1 MKDRIIPIKNPA
13 LPFYHSDVK
22 SKIKDTIEVTYN
34 TNAFYIFCK
43 NFEVIAAEVFKFE
56 KIKTTLEQTSE
67 PTSEQTSKMST
78 LCTSIA
84 LNTLDAG
91 YDFEDVANYLKKEFN
106 VEVVL
111 QEDSEIDR
119 EVNEMLTLAK
129 ALTKITSTQLSRV
142 LVQCSPLF
150 GKCSKQ
156 SIELVTAYI
165 NAALV
170 ELESSRFCN
179 IFSIYEYLLNNY
191 SIFTDVVNQIEYI
204 CNSFAGVTTMYT
216 ENGFKD
222 LEQFKKLCI
231 NTISVDKNLEMQP
244 RKFTSFEKESILL
257 YFSLGTPKHNTKRIN
272 DFVNY
277 LCKQQNI
284 SWEHWEKMLM
294 LTFKRN
300 DLFRKVFNYSYVADF
315 VLASNS
321 CIATTTNGIAGDAT
335 DASVDATNASGDVT
349 DASVVRGDA
358 TNASGDVTDA
368 SVVRGDANLIDEETL
383 AQVKYIFSKEEEIIQ
398 FLLDNNNWENNC
410 KTLATISLNDVLEEN
425 FRNMCDNAYNDF
437 SKKAYNASNDCN
449 DFSEKAYSSFNEE

>member
-56 KIKTTLEQTSE
+56 KIKTTLEQTLE

-84 LNTLDAG
+84 LNTLNAG
-91 YDFEDVANYLKKEFN
+91 YDFEDVANYLKEEFN

-335 DASVDATNASGDVT
+335 DASVDVTNASGV
-349 DASVVRGDA
+349 A
-358 TNASGDVTDA
+358 TND
-368 SVVRGDANLIDEETL
+368 NLIDEEAL
-383 AQVKYIFSKEEEIIQ
+383 AQIKYIFSKEEEIIQ

-437 SKKAYNASNDCN
+437 SKKAYNASDDCN
-449 DFSEKAYSSFNEE
+449 DFSEKACSSFNEE

>member
-257 YFSLGTPKHNTKRIN
+257 YFSLGTPKHNIKRIN

-321 CIATTTNGIAGDAT
+321 CIATTTNGIASDATDAT
-335 DASVDATNASGDVT
+335 DASVDATNASGV
-349 DASVVRGDA
+349 A
-358 TNASGDVTDA
+358 TND
-368 SVVRGDANLIDEETL
+368 NLIDEEAL
-383 AQVKYIFSKEEEIIQ
+383 AQIKYIFSKEEEIIQ

>member
-335 DASVDATNASGDVT
+335 DASVDATNASGV
-349 DASVVRGDA
+349 A
-358 TNASGDVTDA
+358 TND
-368 SVVRGDANLIDEETL
+368 NLIDEEAL
-383 AQVKYIFSKEEEIIQ
+383 AQIKYIFSKEEEIIQ

-437 SKKAYNASNDCN
+437 SKKAYNASDDCN

>member
-1 MKDRIIPIKNPA
+1 MKNRIIPIKNPA
-13 LPFYHSDVK
+13 LPFYYSDVK

-34 TNAFYIFCK
+34 TNVFYIFCK

-300 DLFRKVFNYSYVADF
+300 NLFRKVFNYSYVADF

-321 CIATTTNGIAGDAT
+321 CIATTT
-335 DASVDATNASGDVT
+335 SSDATNASGVDSV
-349 DASVVRGDA
+349 ASGVA
-358 TNASGDVTDA
+358 TND
-368 SVVRGDANLIDEETL
+368 NLIDEEDL

-437 SKKAYNASNDCN
+437 SKKAYNASDDCN
-449 DFSEKAYSSFNEE
+449 NFSEKAYSSFNEE

>member
-34 TNAFYIFCK
+34 TNVFYIFCK

-56 KIKTTLEQTSE
+56 KIKTTLEQTLE

-84 LNTLDAG
+84 LNTLNAG

-300 DLFRKVFNYSYVADF
+300 NLFRKVFNYSYVADF

-321 CIATTTNGIAGDAT
+321 CIATTT
-335 DASVDATNASGDVT
+335 SSDATNASGVDSV
-349 DASVVRGDA
+349 ASGVA
-358 TNASGDVTDA
+358 TND
-368 SVVRGDANLIDEETL
+368 NLIDEEDL

-437 SKKAYNASNDCN
+437 SKKAYNASDDCN
-449 DFSEKAYSSFNEE
+449 DFSKKAYNASDDCNNFSEKAYSSFNEE

>member
-335 DASVDATNASGDVT
+335 DAT
-349 DASVVRGDA
+349 DASVDA

-449 DFSEKAYSSFNEE
+449 DFSEKAYSSFNEERRSD

>member
-129 ALTKITSTQLSRV
+129 ALTKKTSTQLSRV

-257 YFSLGTPKHNTKRIN
+257 YFSLGTPKHNIKRIN

-321 CIATTTNGIAGDAT
+321 CIATTTNGIASDAT
-335 DASVDATNASGDVT
+335 DASVDATNASGV
-349 DASVVRGDA
+349 A
-358 TNASGDVTDA
+358 TND
-368 SVVRGDANLIDEETL
+368 NLIDEEAL
-383 AQVKYIFSKEEEIIQ
+383 AQIKYIFSKEEEIIQ

>member
-22 SKIKDTIEVTYN
+22 SNIKDTIEVTYN

-84 LNTLDAG
+84 LNTLNAG
-91 YDFEDVANYLKKEFN
+91 YDFEDVANYLKEEFN

-129 ALTKITSTQLSRV
+129 ALTKITSTQLNRV

-244 RKFTSFEKESILL
+244 RKFTFFEKESILL

-315 VLASNS
+315 VLVSNS
-321 CIATTTNGIAGDAT
+321 CIATTTNGIASDAT
-335 DASVDATNASGDVT
+335 DATNAS
-349 DASVVRGDA
+349 VVRGVASGVA
-358 TNASGDVTDA
+358 TND
-368 SVVRGDANLIDEETL
+368 NLIDEEDL

>member
-1 MKDRIIPIKNPA
+1 MKNRIIPIKNPA
-13 LPFYHSDVK
+13 LPFYYSDVK

-34 TNAFYIFCK
+34 TNAFYIFCE

-300 DLFRKVFNYSYVADF
+300 NLFRKVFNYSYVADF

-321 CIATTTNGIAGDAT
+321 CIATTT
-335 DASVDATNASGDVT
+335 SSDATNASGVDSV
-349 DASVVRGDA
+349 ASGVA
-358 TNASGDVTDA
+358 TND
-368 SVVRGDANLIDEETL
+368 NLIDEEDL

-437 SKKAYNASNDCN
+437 SKKAYNASDDCN
-449 DFSEKAYSSFNEE
+449 NFSEKAYSSFNEE

>member
-321 CIATTTNGIAGDAT
+321 CIATTTNGIASDA
-335 DASVDATNASGDVT
+335 T

-358 TNASGDVTDA
+358 SGDVTD
-368 SVVRGDANLIDEETL
+368 DNLIDEEAL
-383 AQVKYIFSKEEEIIQ
+383 AQIKYIFSKEEEIIQ

-437 SKKAYNASNDCN
+437 SKKAYNASDDCN
-449 DFSEKAYSSFNEE
+449 NFSEKAYSSFNEE

>member
-1 MKDRIIPIKNPA
+1 MKNRIIPIKNPA

-22 SKIKDTIEVTYN
+22 SNIKDTIEVTYN

-43 NFEVIAAEVFKFE
+43 NFEVIASEVFKFE
-56 KIKTTLEQTSE
+56 KIKTTSEQTLEPTSE
-67 PTSEQTSKMST
+67 QTSEQTSKMST

-84 LNTLDAG
+84 LNTLNDG
-91 YDFEDVANYLKKEFN
+91 YDFEDVANYLKEEFN

-111 QEDSEIDR
+111 QEDSEIDI

-244 RKFTSFEKESILL
+244 RKFTFFEKESILL

-315 VLASNS
+315 VLTSNS
-321 CIATTTNGIAGDAT
+321 CIAGVG
-335 DASVDATNASGDVT
+335 TNASGD
-349 DASVVRGDA
+349 A
-358 TNASGDVTDA
+358 TND
-368 SVVRGDANLIDEETL
+368 NLIDEEAL

-437 SKKAYNASNDCN
+437 SKKAYNASDDCN

>member
-43 NFEVIAAEVFKFE
+43 NFEVIAAEIFKFE

-204 CNSFAGVTTMYT
+204 CSSFAGVTTMYT

-244 RKFTSFEKESILL
+244 RKFTFFEKESILL

-335 DASVDATNASGDVT
+335 DASVDATNASGV
-349 DASVVRGDA
+349 A
-358 TNASGDVTDA
+358 TND
-368 SVVRGDANLIDEETL
+368 NLIDEEAL

-437 SKKAYNASNDCN
+437 SKKAYNASDDCN

>member
-321 CIATTTNGIAGDAT
+321 CIATTTNGIAGDA
-335 DASVDATNASGDVT
+335 SVDATN
-349 DASVVRGDA
+349 
-358 TNASGDVTDA
+358 A

-425 FRNMCDNAYNDF
+425 FRNMCDNACNDF

>member
-1 MKDRIIPIKNPA
+1 MKNRIIPIKNPA
-13 LPFYHSDVK
+13 LPFYYSDVK

-43 NFEVIAAEVFKFE
+43 NFEIIAAEVFKFE
-56 KIKTTLEQTSE
+56 KIKTTLEQTLE

-335 DASVDATNASGDVT
+335 DASGVATND
-349 DASVVRGDA
+349 
-358 TNASGDVTDA
+358 
-368 SVVRGDANLIDEETL
+368 NLIDEEAL
-383 AQVKYIFSKEEEIIQ
+383 AQIKYIFSKEEEIIQ

-437 SKKAYNASNDCN
+437 SKKAYNASDDCN
-449 DFSEKAYSSFNEE
+449 DFSEKACSSFNEE

>member
-22 SKIKDTIEVTYN
+22 SKTKDTIEVTYN

-43 NFEVIAAEVFKFE
+43 NFEVIASEVFKFE
-56 KIKTTLEQTSE
+56 KIKTTSEQTLEPTSE
-67 PTSEQTSKMST
+67 QTSEQTSKMST

-84 LNTLDAG
+84 LNTLNAG
-91 YDFEDVANYLKKEFN
+91 YDFEDVANYLKEEFN

-231 NTISVDKNLEMQP
+231 NTISVDKNLEMQS

-257 YFSLGTPKHNTKRIN
+257 YFSLGTPKRNTKRIN

-284 SWEHWEKMLM
+284 SWEHWEKILM

-315 VLASNS
+315 VLTSNS
-321 CIATTTNGIAGDAT
+321 CIAGVDPNASGIAGDAT
-335 DASVDATNASGDVT
+335 ND
-349 DASVVRGDA
+349 
-358 TNASGDVTDA
+358 
-368 SVVRGDANLIDEETL
+368 NLIDEEAL

-437 SKKAYNASNDCN
+437 SKKAYNASDDCN

>member
-56 KIKTTLEQTSE
+56 KIKTTLEQTLE

-129 ALTKITSTQLSRV
+129 ALTKITSTQLNRV

-321 CIATTTNGIAGDAT
+321 CIVTTTNGIAVDATDAIVDAT
-335 DASVDATNASGDVT
+335 DASVDATND
-349 DASVVRGDA
+349 
-358 TNASGDVTDA
+358 
-368 SVVRGDANLIDEETL
+368 NLIDEEAL
-383 AQVKYIFSKEEEIIQ
+383 AQIKYIFSKEEEIIQ

>member
-335 DASVDATNASGDVT
+335 DATNASVVRGDASVDATNAS
-349 DASVVRGDA
+349 VVRD
-358 TNASGDVTDA
+358 
-368 SVVRGDANLIDEETL
+368 DANLIDEETL

>member
-335 DASVDATNASGDVT
+335 DATDASVDATNASGV
-349 DASVVRGDA
+349 A
-358 TNASGDVTDA
+358 TND
-368 SVVRGDANLIDEETL
+368 NLIDEEAL
-383 AQVKYIFSKEEEIIQ
+383 AQIKYIFSKEEEIIQ

-437 SKKAYNASNDCN
+437 SKKAYNASDDCN

>member
-277 LCKQQNI
+277 LYKQQNI

-300 DLFRKVFNYSYVADF
+300 NLFRKVFNYSYVADF

-321 CIATTTNGIAGDAT
+321 CIATTTTTNGIASDATDAT
-335 DASVDATNASGDVT
+335 DASGDVSVASGVATND
-349 DASVVRGDA
+349 
-358 TNASGDVTDA
+358 
-368 SVVRGDANLIDEETL
+368 NLIDEETL
-383 AQVKYIFSKEEEIIQ
+383 TQVKYIFSKEEEIIQ

-437 SKKAYNASNDCN
+437 SKKAYNASDDCN

>member
-13 LPFYHSDVK
+13 LPFYYSDVK

-335 DASVDATNASGDVT
+335 DASVDATND
-349 DASVVRGDA
+349 
-358 TNASGDVTDA
+358 
-368 SVVRGDANLIDEETL
+368 NLIDEEAL
-383 AQVKYIFSKEEEIIQ
+383 AQIKYIFSKEEEIIQ

-437 SKKAYNASNDCN
+437 SKKAYNANDDCN

>member
-1 MKDRIIPIKNPA
+1 MKNRIIPIKNPA
-13 LPFYHSDVK
+13 LPFYYSDVK

-56 KIKTTLEQTSE
+56 KIKTTLEQTLE
-67 PTSEQTSKMST
+67 PTSEQISEQTSKMST

-84 LNTLDAG
+84 LNTLNAG
-91 YDFEDVANYLKKEFN
+91 YDFEDVANYLKEEFN

-231 NTISVDKNLEMQP
+231 NTINVDKDLEMQP

-335 DASVDATNASGDVT
+335 DASG
-349 DASVVRGDA
+349 DASVVSI
-358 TNASGDVTDA
+358 ASGVDTND
-368 SVVRGDANLIDEETL
+368 NLIDEEAL
-383 AQVKYIFSKEEEIIQ
+383 AQIKYIFSKEEEIIQ

-437 SKKAYNASNDCN
+437 SKKAYNASDDCN
-449 DFSEKAYSSFNEE
+449 DFSEKAYNSFNEE

>member
-13 LPFYHSDVK
+13 LPFYYSDVK

-300 DLFRKVFNYSYVADF
+300 NLFRKVFNYSYVADF

-321 CIATTTNGIAGDAT
+321 CIATTT
-335 DASVDATNASGDVT
+335 SSDATNASGVDSV
-349 DASVVRGDA
+349 ASGVA
-358 TNASGDVTDA
+358 TND
-368 SVVRGDANLIDEETL
+368 NLIDEEDL

-437 SKKAYNASNDCN
+437 SKKAYNASDDCN

>member
-1 MKDRIIPIKNPA
+1 
-13 LPFYHSDVK
+13 
-22 SKIKDTIEVTYN
+22 
-34 TNAFYIFCK
+34 
-43 NFEVIAAEVFKFE
+43 
-56 KIKTTLEQTSE
+56 
-67 PTSEQTSKMST
+67 
-78 LCTSIA
+78 
-84 LNTLDAG
+84 
-91 YDFEDVANYLKKEFN
+91 
-106 VEVVL
+106 
-111 QEDSEIDR
+111 
-119 EVNEMLTLAK
+119 MLTLAK

-244 RKFTSFEKESILL
+244 RKFTFFEKESILL

-321 CIATTTNGIAGDAT
+321 CIATTTNGIASDA
-335 DASVDATNASGDVT
+335 T

-358 TNASGDVTDA
+358 SGDVTD
-368 SVVRGDANLIDEETL
+368 DNLIDEEAL
-383 AQVKYIFSKEEEIIQ
+383 AQIKYIFSKEEEIIQ

-410 KTLATISLNDVLEEN
+410 KILATISLNDVLEEN

-437 SKKAYNASNDCN
+437 SKKAYNASDDCN
-449 DFSEKAYSSFNEE
+449 DFSEKACSSFNEE

>member
-43 NFEVIAAEVFKFE
+43 NFEVITAEVFKFE
-56 KIKTTLEQTSE
+56 KIKTTLEQTLE

-84 LNTLDAG
+84 LNTLNDG
-91 YDFEDVANYLKKEFN
+91 YDFEDVANYLKEEFN

-129 ALTKITSTQLSRV
+129 ALTKITSTQLNRV

-321 CIATTTNGIAGDAT
+321 CIATTTNGIASDAT
-335 DASVDATNASGDVT
+335 DASVVRCDASGDVT
-349 DASVVRGDA
+349 DD
-358 TNASGDVTDA
+358 
-368 SVVRGDANLIDEETL
+368 NLIDEEAL
-383 AQVKYIFSKEEEIIQ
+383 AQIKYIFSKEEEIIQ

-437 SKKAYNASNDCN
+437 SKKAYNASDDCN
-449 DFSEKAYSSFNEE
+449 DFSEKACSSFNEE

>member
-335 DASVDATNASGDVT
+335 DASVDATNASGV
-349 DASVVRGDA
+349 A
-358 TNASGDVTDA
+358 TND
-368 SVVRGDANLIDEETL
+368 NLIDEEAL
-383 AQVKYIFSKEEEIIQ
+383 AQIKYIFSKEEEIIQ

-437 SKKAYNASNDCN
+437 SKKAYNASDDCN
-449 DFSEKAYSSFNEE
+449 NFSEKAYSSFNEE

>member
-1 MKDRIIPIKNPA
+1 MKNRIIPIKNPA
-13 LPFYHSDVK
+13 LPFYYSDVK

-56 KIKTTLEQTSE
+56 KIKTTLEQTLE

-165 NAALV
+165 NTALV

-315 VLASNS
+315 VLESNS

-335 DASVDATNASGDVT
+335 DASVDATNASGV
-349 DASVVRGDA
+349 A
-358 TNASGDVTDA
+358 TND
-368 SVVRGDANLIDEETL
+368 NLIDEEAL

-410 KTLATISLNDVLEEN
+410 KTLATISLNDILEEN

>member
-56 KIKTTLEQTSE
+56 KIKTTLEQTLE

-335 DASVDATNASGDVT
+335 DASGVATND
-349 DASVVRGDA
+349 
-358 TNASGDVTDA
+358 
-368 SVVRGDANLIDEETL
+368 NLIDEEAL
-383 AQVKYIFSKEEEIIQ
+383 AQIKYIFSKEEEIIQ

-437 SKKAYNASNDCN
+437 SKKAYNASDDCN
-449 DFSEKAYSSFNEE
+449 DFSEKACSSFNEE

>member
-22 SKIKDTIEVTYN
+22 SNIKDTIEVTYN

-84 LNTLDAG
+84 LNTLNAG
-91 YDFEDVANYLKKEFN
+91 YDFEDVANYLKEEFN

-119 EVNEMLTLAK
+119 EVNEMLTLAR

-244 RKFTSFEKESILL
+244 RKFTFFEKESILL

-335 DASVDATNASGDVT
+335 DATDASVDATNASGV
-349 DASVVRGDA
+349 A
-358 TNASGDVTDA
+358 TND
-368 SVVRGDANLIDEETL
+368 NLIDEETL
-383 AQVKYIFSKEEEIIQ
+383 AQIKYIFSKEEEIIQ

-437 SKKAYNASNDCN
+437 FKKAYNASDDCN
-449 DFSEKAYSSFNEE
+449 NFSEKAYSSFNEE

>member
-56 KIKTTLEQTSE
+56 KIKTTLEQTLE

-84 LNTLDAG
+84 LNTLNAG
-91 YDFEDVANYLKKEFN
+91 YDFEDVANYLKEEFN

-231 NTISVDKNLEMQP
+231 NTISVDKNLEMQS
-244 RKFTSFEKESILL
+244 RKFTFFEKESILL

-335 DASVDATNASGDVT
+335 DASVDATNASGV
-349 DASVVRGDA
+349 A
-358 TNASGDVTDA
+358 TND
-368 SVVRGDANLIDEETL
+368 NLIDEEAL
-383 AQVKYIFSKEEEIIQ
+383 AQIKYIFSKEEEIIQ

>member
-1 MKDRIIPIKNPA
+1 M
-13 LPFYHSDVK
+13 
-22 SKIKDTIEVTYN
+22 TYN

-111 QEDSEIDR
+111 QEDSKIDR

-257 YFSLGTPKHNTKRIN
+257 YFTLGTPKHNTKRIN

-335 DASVDATNASGDVT
+335 DASV
-349 DASVVRGDA
+349 DA

>member
-13 LPFYHSDVK
+13 LPFYYSDVK

-335 DASVDATNASGDVT
+335 DASVDAT
-349 DASVVRGDA
+349 DASVDA
-358 TNASGDVTDA
+358 TND
-368 SVVRGDANLIDEETL
+368 NLIDEEAL
-383 AQVKYIFSKEEEIIQ
+383 AQIKYIFSKEEEIIQ

-437 SKKAYNASNDCN
+437 SKKAYNASDDCN

>member
-43 NFEVIAAEVFKFE
+43 NFEVIASEVFKFE
-56 KIKTTLEQTSE
+56 KIKTTSEQTLE

-84 LNTLDAG
+84 LNTLNAG
-91 YDFEDVANYLKKEFN
+91 YDFEDVANYLKEEFN

-156 SIELVTAYI
+156 SIELVIAYI

-321 CIATTTNGIAGDAT
+321 CIATTTTNGIASDAT
-335 DASVDATNASGDVT
+335 DASGVATND
-349 DASVVRGDA
+349 
-358 TNASGDVTDA
+358 
-368 SVVRGDANLIDEETL
+368 NLIDEETL
-383 AQVKYIFSKEEEIIQ
+383 AQIKYIFSKEEEIIQ

-437 SKKAYNASNDCN
+437 SKKAYNASDDCN
-449 DFSEKAYSSFNEE
+449 DFSEKACSSFNEE

>member
-22 SKIKDTIEVTYN
+22 SNIKDSIEVTYN

-84 LNTLDAG
+84 LNTLNAG
-91 YDFEDVANYLKKEFN
+91 YDFEDVANYLKEEFN

-244 RKFTSFEKESILL
+244 RKFTFFEKESILL

-335 DASVDATNASGDVT
+335 DATDASVDATNASGV
-349 DASVVRGDA
+349 A
-358 TNASGDVTDA
+358 TND
-368 SVVRGDANLIDEETL
+368 NLIDEETL
-383 AQVKYIFSKEEEIIQ
+383 AQIKYIFSKEEEIIQ

-437 SKKAYNASNDCN
+437 FKKAYNASDDCN
-449 DFSEKAYSSFNEE
+449 NFSEKAYSSFNEE

>member
-22 SKIKDTIEVTYN
+22 SNIKDTIEVTYN

-84 LNTLDAG
+84 LNTLNAG
-91 YDFEDVANYLKKEFN
+91 YDFEDVANYLKEEFN

-244 RKFTSFEKESILL
+244 RKFTFFEKESILL

-335 DASVDATNASGDVT
+335 DATDASVDATNASVDATNASGV
-349 DASVVRGDA
+349 A
-358 TNASGDVTDA
+358 TND
-368 SVVRGDANLIDEETL
+368 NLIDEETL
-383 AQVKYIFSKEEEIIQ
+383 AQIKYIFSKEEEIIQ

-437 SKKAYNASNDCN
+437 FKKAYNASDDCN
-449 DFSEKAYSSFNEE
+449 NFSEKAYSSFNEE

>member
-335 DASVDATNASGDVT
+335 DATDASVDATNASD
-349 DASVVRGDA
+349 
-358 TNASGDVTDA
+358 DVTDA

>member
-56 KIKTTLEQTSE
+56 KIKTTLEQTLE

-84 LNTLDAG
+84 LNTLNAG
-91 YDFEDVANYLKKEFN
+91 YDFEDVANYLKEEFN

-321 CIATTTNGIAGDAT
+321 CIATTTNGIASDA
-335 DASVDATNASGDVT
+335 
-349 DASVVRGDA
+349 
-358 TNASGDVTDA
+358 TDA
-368 SVVRGDANLIDEETL
+368 SVVRGDANGDVTDDNLIDEEAL
-383 AQVKYIFSKEEEIIQ
+383 AQIKYIFSKEEEIIQ

-410 KTLATISLNDVLEEN
+410 KILATISLNDVLEEN

-437 SKKAYNASNDCN
+437 SKKAYNASDDCN
-449 DFSEKAYSSFNEE
+449 DFSEKACSSFNEE

>member
-1 MKDRIIPIKNPA
+1 MKNRIIPIKNPA
-13 LPFYHSDVK
+13 LPFYYSDVK

-67 PTSEQTSKMST
+67 PTSEQTLEQTLEMST
-78 LCTSIA
+78 LCNSIA
-84 LNTLDAG
+84 LNTLNAG
-91 YDFEDVANYLKKEFN
+91 YDFKDVANYLKEEFN
-106 VEVVL
+106 VEVVS

-204 CNSFAGVTTMYT
+204 CNSFAGVMTMYT

-244 RKFTSFEKESILL
+244 RKFTFFEKESILL
-257 YFSLGTPKHNTKRIN
+257 YFSLGTPKHNIKRIN

-321 CIATTTNGIAGDAT
+321 CIATTTTNGIAGDAT
-335 DASVDATNASGDVT
+335 DASGVATND
-349 DASVVRGDA
+349 
-358 TNASGDVTDA
+358 
-368 SVVRGDANLIDEETL
+368 NLIDEEIL
-383 AQVKYIFSKEEEIIQ
+383 AQIKYIFSKEEEIIQ

-437 SKKAYNASNDCN
+437 SKKAYNASDDCN
-449 DFSEKAYSSFNEE
+449 DFSEKACSSFNEE